1 MDLEKSSLFID
12 KFLTEILDN
21 YLEGHNIDKKTY
33 LFLKAFMFQQLES
46 VTTNNYFNFVFD
58 EKSLDKIL

>member
-1 MDLEKSSLFID
+1 MDVEESSLFID

-33 LFLKAFMFQQLES
+33 LFLKTFMFQQLEC

>member
-1 MDLEKSSLFID
+1 MDLEESSLFID

-33 LFLKAFMFQQLES
+33 LFLKAFMFQQSEC

>member
-1 MDLEKSSLFID
+1 MDLEESSLFID